1 MCSSSSWPPCWHN
14 IPAVHRYSCLEEG
27 CLGRWMRPRSAEG
40 SPALAET
47 RSQTLV
53 AEAAALHR
61 TLWLGSK
68 E

>member
-1 MCSSSSWPPCWHN
+1 MQEYPTCAVAHHGHHCWHN

-27 CLGRWMRPRSAEG
+27 CLGSWMRPRSAEG

-61 TLWLGSK
+61 AL
-68 E
+68 